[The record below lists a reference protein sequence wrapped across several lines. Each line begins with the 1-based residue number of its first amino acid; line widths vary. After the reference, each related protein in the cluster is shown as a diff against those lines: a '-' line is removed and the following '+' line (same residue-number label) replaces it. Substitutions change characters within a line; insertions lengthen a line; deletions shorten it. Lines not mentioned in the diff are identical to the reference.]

1 MIELCSNALIFILV
15 LHISAI
21 NDIVTVINVHLCPC
35 ALILVFILR
44 IPAVNDIITMIEIRF
59 DSNTFISVLVLVL
72 HIMAIN
78 GVRKSNTSAAKS
90 QHSNK
95 NLQFLVQPRFSISP
109 NQGSGLER
117 I

>member
-59 DSNTFISVLVLVL
+59 DSNTFISVLVL

-95 NLQFLVQPRFSISP
+95 NLQFLVQHKIPFS
-109 NQGSGLER
+109 
-117 I
+117 